1 LELVG
6 NEKQEQ
12 RVKIARKDFMRF
24 LSANALWWLLLSAI
38 IIFFYLLKLKRKRR
52 VVPSVFL
59 WQRALEEIEA
69 NAPFRKLRRSLLLLL
84 QLIALAA
91 LVFALARPLIKAR
104 ALATGSSIII
114 IDSTASMSAKD
125 EDGSSRLSRARQLAN
140 EMVSSLGGDDRAA
153 IVESSSRVTVRK
165 SFTSDRA
172 SLSSAINEI
181 QETDAAGNLT
191 DALLLAEQLAK
202 AERDANI
209 VVISDG
215 GGSSAISGTTATSNN
230 SRASAFNTS
239 SAAVR
244 STALRLVRVG
254 QHADNVGIVAMNSRA
269 SQSSNREELFASLA
283 NFGEQ
288 NRTVNL
294 ELKIDGKIV
303 DARSVNLASNARTAV
318 VFDSLPQTGGLAQL
332 QLYADDELASDN
344 VAYAMLPDS
353 RKVRVAVASENPFLI
368 QALAVNSAID
378 ARKLNSA
385 SAPLDDF
392 DCVITDGVISAET
405 LSSNKPMLAINPM
418 DIAGFWNASGAVENP
433 SITSIDRAHPVNSY
447 LSYADLHIE
456 SAVKQT
462 PNAWLK
468 PIVQSGGD
476 GLIWAGDNKR
486 KVVMMAFDLA
496 KSDLPL
502 KIEFPILLAN
512 SIAWLV
518 GRDAVADERA
528 VRAGQPVTVR
538 APANSAQITT
548 PDGDSLDLNLRDG
561 AALFADTL
569 RAGLYEVKGA
579 QGFAVSLL
587 NEAESNTTPRDSIQ
601 TRQGEVGGQTETF
614 DSERQIWKWI
624 LLVALAVL
632 GLS

>member
-1 LELVG
+1 
-6 NEKQEQ
+6 
-12 RVKIARKDFMRF
+12 MRF
-24 LSANALWWLLLSAI
+24 LSASALWWLLLSAI

-69 NAPFRKLRRSLLLLL
+69 NAPFRRLRRSLLLLL

-91 LVFALARPLIKAR
+91 LVFALARPLIKTR

-114 IDSTASMSAKD
+114 IDSTASMGAKD
-125 EDGSSRLSRARQLAN
+125 ENGGSRLNRAKQLAN
-140 EMVSSLGGDDRAA
+140 EMIASLGGDDRAA
-153 IVESSSRVTVRK
+153 IVESSSRVTVRR
-165 SFTSDRA
+165 SFTSDHA

-181 QETDAAGNLT
+181 QETDAAGSLA

-202 AERDANI
+202 AERDASI

-215 GGSSAISGTTATSNN
+215 GGSSAINTSTAISNN
-230 SRASAFNTS
+230 PREAAFNASPT
-239 SAAVR
+239 AVR

-254 QHADNVGIVAMNSRA
+254 RHGDNVGIVAMNSRT
-269 SQSSNREELFASLA
+269 SQSGNREELFASIA

-288 NRTVNL
+288 NRSINL
-294 ELKIDGKIV
+294 ELKIDGKIA
-303 DARSVNLASNARTAV
+303 DARNINLASKDRTAV

-332 QLYADDELASDN
+332 QIYVDDDLASDN
-344 VAYAMLPDS
+344 MAYAILPNS

-378 ARKLNSA
+378 ARKLNSTSA
-385 SAPLDDF
+385 SLDDF
-392 DCVITDGVISAET
+392 DCVITDGVISTET
-405 LSSNKPMLAINPM
+405 LSSNKPILAINPM
-418 DIAGFWNASGAVENP
+418 DVAGFWNANGAIENP

-462 PNAWLK
+462 PGVWLK
-468 PIVQSGGD
+468 PIVQSGSD

-528 VRAGQPVTVR
+528 VRAGQPVTIR
-538 APANSAQITT
+538 ATTNSAQITT
-548 PDGDSLDLNLRDG
+548 PGGDSLDLILRDG

-569 RAGLYEVKGA
+569 RAGLYEVKDT

-587 NEAESNTTPRDSIQ
+587 NEAESNTAPRDSIQ

-614 DSERQIWKWI
+614 DSEREIWKWI
-624 LLVALAVL
+624 LLAALAVL
-632 GLS
+632 GFEWWIYHRRIAA

>member
-1 LELVG
+1 
-6 NEKQEQ
+6 
-12 RVKIARKDFMRF
+12 MRF

-91 LVFALARPLIKAR
+91 LVFALARPLLKTR

-125 EDGSSRLSRARQLAN
+125 EDGGSRLSRAKQLAN
-140 EMVSSLGGDDRAA
+140 EMIASLGGSDRAA
-153 IVESSSRVTVRK
+153 IVESSSRVTVRR

-202 AERDANI
+202 AEHDASI

-215 GGSSAISGTTATSNN
+215 GGSSAINAPSATSNN
-230 SRASAFNTS
+230 SRESTFNTS
-239 SAAVR
+239 TAVR

-254 QHADNVGIVAMNSRA
+254 RHADNVGIVAMNSRT
-269 SQSSNREELFASLA
+269 SQSGNREELFASIA

-288 NRTVNL
+288 NRQVNL
-294 ELKIDGKIV
+294 ELKIDGKIA
-303 DARSVNLASNARTAV
+303 DARSVNLAANDRTAV
-318 VFDSLPQTGGLAQL
+318 VFDSLPQAGGLAQL

-344 VAYAMLPDS
+344 LAYAMLPNS

-385 SAPLDDF
+385 SASLDDF
-392 DCVITDGVISAET
+392 DCVITDGVISPET
-405 LSSNKPMLAINPM
+405 LSSNKPVLAINPM
-418 DIAGFWNASGAVENP
+418 EVAGFWNANGTIENP
-433 SITSIDRAHPVNSY
+433 AITSIDRAHPVNSY

-456 SAVKQT
+456 SAVKQSAS
-462 PNAWLK
+462 AWLK

-486 KVVMMAFDLA
+486 RVVMIAFDLA

-512 SIAWLV
+512 SIDWLV
-518 GRDAVADERA
+518 GRDAVADDRA

-538 APANSAQITT
+538 ASANSAQITT
-548 PDGDSLDLNLRDG
+548 PGGNSVDLSLREG
-561 AALFADTL
+561 AGLFADTL
-569 RAGLYEVKGA
+569 RAGLYEVKDA

-614 DSERQIWKWI
+614 DSEREIWKWI
-624 LLVALAVL
+624 LLIALAVL
-632 GLS
+632 GFEWWVYHRRIAA

>member
-1 LELVG
+1 
-6 NEKQEQ
+6 
-12 RVKIARKDFMRF
+12 MRF
-24 LSANALWWLLLSAI
+24 LSASALWWLLLSAI

-91 LVFALARPLIKAR
+91 LVFALARPLIKTR

-114 IDSTASMSAKD
+114 IDSTASMGAKD
-125 EDGSSRLSRARQLAN
+125 ENGGSRLNRAKQLAN
-140 EMVSSLGGDDRAA
+140 EMIASLGGDDRAA
-153 IVESSSRVTVRK
+153 IVESSSRVTVRR
-165 SFTSDRA
+165 SFTSDHA

-181 QETDAAGNLT
+181 QETDAAGSLA

-202 AERDANI
+202 AERDASI
-209 VVISDG
+209 VIISDG
-215 GGSSAISGTTATSNN
+215 GGSSAINTSTAISNN
-230 SRASAFNTS
+230 PREAAFNVSPT
-239 SAAVR
+239 AVR

-254 QHADNVGIVAMNSRA
+254 RQADNVGIVAMNSRT
-269 SQSSNREELFASLA
+269 SQSGNREELFASIA

-288 NRTVNL
+288 NRSINL
-294 ELKIDGKIV
+294 ELKIDGKIA
-303 DARSVNLASNARTAV
+303 DARNINLASNDRTAV

-332 QLYADDELASDN
+332 QIYVDDDLASDN
-344 VAYAMLPDS
+344 LAYAILPNS

-378 ARKLNSA
+378 ARKLNSTSA
-385 SAPLDDF
+385 SLDDF
-392 DCVITDGVISAET
+392 DCVITDGVISTET
-405 LSSNKPMLAINPM
+405 LSSNKPILAINPM
-418 DIAGFWNASGAVENP
+418 DVAGFWNANGAIENP

-462 PNAWLK
+462 PGVWLK

-528 VRAGQPVTVR
+528 VRAGQPVTIR
-538 APANSAQITT
+538 ATTNSAQITT
-548 PDGDSLDLNLRDG
+548 PGGDSLDLTLRDG

-569 RAGLYEVKGA
+569 RAGLYEVKDT

-614 DSERQIWKWI
+614 DSEREIWKWI
-624 LLVALAVL
+624 LLAALAVL
-632 GLS
+632 GFEWWVYHRRIAA